1 MRKIEKE
8 MLRAI
13 AEHRNW
19 RKSNTRVNIVNDWA
33 EVWLHNNKIAQIDLK
48 NGDIYANH
56 CGWATQ
62 TTLSR
67 YKALGIIVRQK
78 SKMWWIE
85 WTDGLRCGR
94 VWSNAIGY
102 IGYRGYIGTFLHFNK
117 DGYLIE
123 TTNAYPEMLSDEQIM
138 EQARLAAIEKTK
150 NSLRARIKRQTR
162 QIDRNTT
169 WWSNPYFF

>member
-33 EVWLHNNKIAQIDLK
+33 EVWLHGNKIAQIDLK

-56 CGWATQ
+56 CGWATR

-78 SKMWWIE
+78 SKRWWIE
-85 WTDGLRCGR
+85 WTDGQMCCR
-94 VWSNAIGY
+94 VWSSSIGY
-102 IGYRGYIGTFLHFNK
+102 TGDVYCFLHFNK

-123 TTNAYPEMLSDEQIM
+123 TTNAYPEMLTDEQIM
-138 EQARLAAIEKTK
+138 EQARLTAIEKKK
-150 NSLRARIKRQTR
+150 NGAKARLKRQFRQIKR
-162 QIDRNTT
+162 DTT
-169 WWSNPYFF
+169 WWSNPHFF

>member
-1 MRKIEKE
+1 

-33 EVWLHNNKIAQIDLK
+33 EVWLFGNKIAQIDLK

-56 CGWATQ
+56 CGWATH

-85 WTDGLRCGR
+85 WTHGERCCR
-94 VWSNAIGY
+94 VWSRAIGY
-102 IGYRGYIGTFLHFNK
+102 TGHISCFLHFNK

-123 TTNAYPEMLSDEQIM
+123 TTNAYPEMLTDEQIM

-162 QIDRNTT
+162 QNERNTT
-169 WWSNPYFF
+169 WWSSPYFF

>member
-1 MRKIEKE
+1 MRKIEQE

-33 EVWLHNNKIAQIDLK
+33 EVWLFNSKIAQIDLK

-56 CGWATQ
+56 CGWATL

-67 YKALGIIVRQK
+67 YKALGLHARQK
-78 SKMWWIE
+78 NKE
-85 WTDGLRCGR
+85 WLV
-94 VWSNAIGY
+94 VWDDCRELSGCWTRRLGHNHDVSF
-102 IGYRGYIGTFLHFNK
+102 FLHFNK

-123 TTNAYPEMLSDEQIM
+123 TTNTYPEMLTDEQIM
-138 EQARLAAIEKTK
+138 EQARLAAIEKKK
-150 NSLRARIKRQTR
+150 NGVKARLKRQVRQIKR
-162 QIDRNTT
+162 DTT
-169 WWSNPYFF
+169 WWSNPNFFGC